1 MENLLKELK
10 KENKERERRL
20 NIADRKI
27 LTDMMGYMKAKKV
40 CEYDVEQVRRTIIR
54 NTLKSYNRKK
64 NLEILS
70 GGDYQA
76 YCDRLCADMRGAS
89 SKELILTRGVTVI
102 LAVALMYGV
111 RLIDVIL
118 GGGNFM
124 KEPVEMSLGYLLG
137 TLAVLLGTLVIYAY
151 VQKILKGNSKTMT
164 TAQGLGIGV
173 ILILIVAAAYA
184 GVYFLSD
191 VHLFYMVWWIPAVV
205 LLAVYVVFRILYI
218 QHVNMLAKES

>member
-10 KENKERERRL
+10 RENKERERRM

-54 NTLKSYNRKK
+54 NTLKSYSRRK
-64 NLEILS
+64 NLETLT
-70 GGDYQA
+70 GGDYQS
-76 YCDRLCADMRGAS
+76 YCDKLCADMRRAS
-89 SKELILTRGVTVI
+89 SKELVLTRGVTVI

-111 RLIDVIL
+111 RLVDVVL
-118 GGGNFM
+118 GGGNFL
-124 KEPVEMSLGYLLG
+124 KSPVEMSLGYLLG

-151 VQKILKGNSKTMT
+151 VQKILKGSGKTMT
-164 TAQGLGIGV
+164 TAQGLGIGA
-173 ILILIVAAAYA
+173 ILIAIVAAAYA

-191 VHLFYMVWWIPAVV
+191 IHLFNVVWWLPVV
-205 LLAVYVVFRILYI
+205 ILFGVYMVFRILYI
-218 QHVNMLAKES
+218 QHFNMLAKES

>member
-1 MENLLKELK
+1 
-10 KENKERERRL
+10 
-20 NIADRKI
+20 
-27 LTDMMGYMKAKKV
+27 
-40 CEYDVEQVRRTIIR
+40 
-54 NTLKSYNRKK
+54 
-64 NLEILS
+64 
-70 GGDYQA
+70 
-76 YCDRLCADMRGAS
+76 
-89 SKELILTRGVTVI
+89 
-102 LAVALMYGV
+102 
-111 RLIDVIL
+111 
-118 GGGNFM
+118 
-124 KEPVEMSLGYLLG
+124 MSLGYLLG

-191 VHLFYMVWWIPAVV
+191 VHLFYIVWWIPAVV

>member
-1 MENLLKELK
+1 
-10 KENKERERRL
+10 
-20 NIADRKI
+20 
-27 LTDMMGYMKAKKV
+27 
-40 CEYDVEQVRRTIIR
+40 
-54 NTLKSYNRKK
+54 
-64 NLEILS
+64 
-70 GGDYQA
+70 
-76 YCDRLCADMRGAS
+76 MRGAS

-111 RLIDVIL
+111 RLLDVIL

-137 TLAVLLGTLVIYAY
+137 PLAGLLGTLVMYAY

-191 VHLFYMVWWIPAVV
+191 VHLFYIVWWIPAVV